1 MVKVQFNDV
10 VPPEKRSIRNIP
22 ISNSGKRK
30 TPIILNTQPKVAD
43 ETRPTPGP
51 IENLESDISETKKTF
66 KEETKSSAYEF
77 YYPKE
82 LPGKKNGFLKNNRR
96 NFIFGSIVVLLVL
109 IFFGFM
115 MTVFSSATITVIP
128 KSKNVDVALTVLA
141 SKATTSS
148 DYVRFEIL
156 KMSKSGTE
164 SVPATG
170 QEFVELKASGKIV
183 IYNNFSTEPQRLI
196 TRTRFE
202 TPEGLIFR
210 IPESVIVPGKKIV
223 NGVSTPGS
231 IEVEVF
237 ADEPGEKYNIDNK
250 DFKIPGFKNDPARYK
265 DFYARS
271 VTPMSGGFVGNRKTV
286 VESDRK
292 AAFDKINSE
301 LRITL
306 EKDLKTKI
314 PEDLVFLKEAVIF
327 ENKELSETESSS
339 NVVIG
344 SEVTA
349 YAILLNKE
357 DLSRLIAKN
366 YLNGLAD
373 WTGLQPFIKDFS
385 NLKISTKP
393 SKIDNLTDFNLK
405 IDGQTSV
412 FAQVNKDV
420 LIGSLVGINRS
431 QVPKIISQNPAI
443 LSLKVTLRPIWKR
456 SFPTDLNKI
465 DLKIEYE

>member
-1 MVKVQFNDV
+1 
-10 VPPEKRSIRNIP
+10 
-22 ISNSGKRK
+22 
-30 TPIILNTQPKVAD
+30 
-43 ETRPTPGP
+43 
-51 IENLESDISETKKTF
+51 
-66 KEETKSSAYEF
+66 
-77 YYPKE
+77 
-82 LPGKKNGFLKNNRR
+82 
-96 NFIFGSIVVLLVL
+96 
-109 IFFGFM
+109 
-115 MTVFSSATITVIP
+115 
-128 KSKNVDVALTVLA
+128 
-141 SKATTSS
+141 
-148 DYVRFEIL
+148 
-156 KMSKSGTE
+156 
-164 SVPATG
+164 
-170 QEFVELKASGKIV
+170 
-183 IYNNFSTEPQRLI
+183 
-196 TRTRFE
+196 
-202 TPEGLIFR
+202 
-210 IPESVIVPGKKIV
+210 
-223 NGVSTPGS
+223 
-231 IEVEVF
+231 
-237 ADEPGEKYNIDNK
+237 
-250 DFKIPGFKNDPARYK
+250 
-265 DFYARS
+265 
-271 VTPMSGGFVGNRKTV
+271 MSGGFVGNRKTV

-292 AAFDKINSE
+292 AAFEKINSE